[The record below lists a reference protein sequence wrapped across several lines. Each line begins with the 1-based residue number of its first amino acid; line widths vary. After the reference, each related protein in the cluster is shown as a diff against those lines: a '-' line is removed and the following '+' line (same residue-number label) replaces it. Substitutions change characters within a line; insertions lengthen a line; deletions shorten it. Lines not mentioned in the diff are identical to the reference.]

1 MSGLASGSPAPDR
14 VIAAGLVARESS
26 PGVIST
32 WRALVG
38 AEIRLLCREW
48 AAMVFAFAFPAL
60 LMLILSSVFGS
71 EPAPEYGGVTP
82 AAYYVADYVAVPL
95 GALALLGLPV
105 MLATYRERGVLRRF
119 AAFGIP
125 AFRVVAAQ
133 ATVTVALVVLG
144 AGVVLG
150 VAAITHGVP
159 AVHDAPRALVGFG
172 AGTLTMIVLG
182 VALGLTARTARAAQ
196 AIGLLAFL
204 PMWLLG
210 AGGPPRAVMPDVMA
224 RIADALPLG
233 RVAAAIRE
241 PWLGTGGTVDDLAV
255 LAAWLLVSAV
265 VATALLRR
273 AGDS

>member
-1 MSGLASGSPAPDR
+1 MSEATTEG
-14 VIAAGLVARESS
+14 AAGQVTCDRS
-26 PGVIST
+26 PSLIAT

-38 AEIRLLCREW
+38 AEIRLLAREW
-48 AAMVFAFAFPAL
+48 AAMVFAFAFPSL

-71 EPAPEYGGVTP
+71 QAAPEYGGVTP

-119 AAFGIP
+119 AACGIP
-125 AFRVVAAQ
+125 TSRVVAAQ

-144 AGVVLG
+144 AVVVVG
-150 VAAITHGVP
+150 VAATTHGVP
-159 AVHDAPRALVGFG
+159 AVHDAPRALVGFTV
-172 AGTLTMIVLG
+172 GTLTMIVLG

-233 RVAAAIRE
+233 RAAAAIRE
-241 PWLGTGGTVDDLAV
+241 PWLGTGGTGDDLAV
-255 LAAWLLVSAV
+255 LSAWLIVSAV
-265 VATALLRR
+265 VANALLRR
-273 AGDS
+273 TGEW